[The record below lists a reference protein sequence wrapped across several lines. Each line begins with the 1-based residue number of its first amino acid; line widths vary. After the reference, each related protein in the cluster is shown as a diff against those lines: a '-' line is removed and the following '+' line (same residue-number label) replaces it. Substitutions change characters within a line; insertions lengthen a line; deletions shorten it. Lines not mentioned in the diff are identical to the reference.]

1 MAYQGSSGSG
11 GYPEEHRLHDLPPS
25 SVSLVF
31 PDLQAFANTRNS
43 NTIYLPMKDLMRKMN
58 EPSCPMAK
66 APSMGLLMSHTLA
79 PQLHLSD
86 LPPAI
91 H

>member
-1 MAYQGSSGSG
+1 
-11 GYPEEHRLHDLPPS
+11 
-25 SVSLVF
+25 
-31 PDLQAFANTRNS
+31 
-43 NTIYLPMKDLMRKMN
+43 MKDLMRKMN
-58 EPSCPMAK
+58 GPSCPTAK

-91 H
+91 L